1 MSALSVV
8 KTGRPPVLDM
18 ARKPTPAPGP
28 GEVLLRVDA
37 CGFCHHDLLVT
48 GGTLRR
54 GVAPGVTLGHEIAA
68 TVVAVSAAPPP
79 DAAPSA
85 AHGAMSNAAP
95 DATTDARS
103 DAMPD
108 AAPGAWTAWRQ
119 GDRAVSL
126 LTAAC
131 GRCDRCRDGREHRCR
146 VGGGIGHRRD
156 GGFAGYI
163 ALPATALVPI
173 PPGIP
178 PEQAALLAC
187 PAGVAL
193 HAVETAGVAPG
204 DTVVVTGA
212 GGGLGSH
219 AVQLAAM
226 RGAQVIAAT
235 ASPRK
240 IPLLEALG
248 AAPALEIDAHTD
260 LAAIVMAITGDRGA
274 DAVIDTV
281 GPPLWPATMRCLGQY
296 GRLALLGDVTGEP
309 ASLRPAEV
317 IFRDLRITGV
327 SGVSRAQVERTAAL
341 VAAGRLRP
349 VLAQTLPLTPAGA
362 LEAWRMVA
370 ERRASGRVAL
380 IPGDG

>member
-18 ARKPTPAPGP
+18 ARKPMPAPGP

-68 TVVAVSAAPPP
+68 TVVAVSAAPAP

-85 AHGAMSNAAP
+85 APGDMSN
-95 DATTDARS
+95 
-103 DAMPD
+103 AMPD
-108 AAPGAWTAWRQ
+108 AAPGARSDAAPAAWPVWRP

-131 GRCDRCRDGREHRCR
+131 GRCDRCRSGREHRCR

-178 PEQAALLAC
+178 QEQAALLAC

-240 IPLLEALG
+240 IPLLETLG
-248 AAPALEIDAHTD
+248 ASPALEIDAHTD

-309 ASLRPAEV
+309 APLRPAEV

-327 SGVSRAQVERTAAL
+327 SGVSRAQVERAAAL
-341 VAAGRLRP
+341 AASGRLRP
-349 VLAQTLPLTPAGA
+349 VVAQTLPLTPAGA
-362 LEAWRMVA
+362 SEAWRMVA

-380 IPGDG
+380 IPGDD

>member
-68 TVVAVSAAPPP
+68 TVVAVSAAPAP
-79 DAAPSA
+79 DAAPNVTP
-85 AHGAMSNAAP
+85 GAMSNAAP
-95 DATTDARS
+95 DAA
-103 DAMPD
+103 P
-108 AAPGAWTAWRQ
+108 AAWSAWRP

-131 GRCDRCRDGREHRCR
+131 GRCDRCRAGREHRCR

-240 IPLLEALG
+240 IPLLETLG

-309 ASLRPAEV
+309 APLRPAEV

-327 SGVSRAQVERTAAL
+327 SGVSRVQVERAAAL
-341 VAAGRLRP
+341 AAAGRLRP
-349 VLAQTLPLTPAGA
+349 VVAQTLPLTPAGA

-380 IPGDG
+380 IPGDD